1 MSTPEKQDPLILR
14 CLKAAA
20 GIDWKALALVLAAL
34 GGLGGAIWNRVDSWV
49 EKALAARTQ
58 QGVYEVLAQRMD
70 EISARLEALEATHT
84 IKGVAPTHTSTKAE
98 PTVTQVATTVPV
110 KATPVLNALEKR
122 VLLLAPEAMQFK
134 RARLPSFQILQQR
147 AVDDVAPVLQAAPAS
162 E

>member
-58 QGVYEVLAQRMD
+58 QGVYEVLAQRM
-70 EISARLEALEATHT
+70 EEMSTRLEALETAHA
-84 IKGVAPTHTSTKAE
+84 IKL
-98 PTVTQVATTVPV
+98 PV
-110 KATPVLNALEKR
+110 KPTRDALPERTEKE
-122 VLLLAPEAMQFK
+122 VVPALAADAIHFRPMQFK
-134 RARLPSFQILQQR
+134 KAQLPSFQILQKR
-147 AVDDVAPVLQAAPAS
+147 AVADDLAPVLQSSPAS